1 MALARQLLYCLSIA
15 VLTIFGSGCAIHPLP
30 DDISR
35 ETTYSII
42 QKIRCE
48 AQEQVIVE
56 VRELLSRSRSP
67 IVQSLD
73 PKKVVANLVIVGRND
88 PAIANIIQKYRVA
101 VVGYGFTF
109 TITEENNAGG
119 SADFILPFTHST
131 FTLGI
136 SGHVDKTRKNTRKIE
151 VLDTFEELADLDCSE
166 ISKPS
171 RNLLY
176 PITGSIGMGEIIHSF
191 LSLSETLHVKASS
204 TPTAEHR
211 SFIDTLTFTTD
222 INPDDIPGRGIK
234 PSIEL
239 KRHPKGRFGVEKA
252 SATFLAARL
261 DSHVV
266 IVSLTFPVERQWNPQ
281 TGQMTRMSAS
291 RKSMTSATEK
301 AVVVDETKK
310 QAAEEICIQRAL
322 ARERE
327 VGVNRYDAPEFYC
340 RKGLEAD

>member
-1 MALARQLLYCLSIA
+1 MS
-15 VLTIFGSGCAIHPLP
+15 LTGCAIHPLP

-48 AQEQVIVE
+48 AKAQVIVE
-56 VRELLSRSRSP
+56 VRELLLRSRSP

-73 PKKVVANLVIVGRND
+73 PEKVVANLVIVGRND
-88 PAIANIIQKYRVA
+88 PAIANVIEKYRLA
-101 VVGYGFTF
+101 VIGYGFTF
-109 TITEENNAGG
+109 TITEINEKGG

-131 FTLGI
+131 FTLGL
-136 SGHVDKTRKNTRKIE
+136 SGGVEKTRKNTRKID
-151 VLDTFEELADLDCSE
+151 VLDTFEELADLDCDE

-191 LSLSETLHVKASS
+191 LSLSETLHVKASL
-204 TPTAEHR
+204 TPAALDR

-222 INPDDIPGRGIK
+222 INPDSIAGRGIK

-239 KRHPKGRFGVEKA
+239 KRHPKGQFGVEKA

-261 DSHVV
+261 DSHAV
-266 IVSLTFPVERQWNPQ
+266 IVSLTFPVERQWNPE
-281 TGQMTRMSAS
+281 TGQTTRMSAS
-291 RKSMTSATEK
+291 RKSMTSANGK
-301 AVVVDETKK
+301 AAVVGETKK
-310 QAAEEICIQRAL
+310 QAGEEICIQRAL

-327 VGVNRYDAPEFYC
+327 VGVSRYDAPEFYC
-340 RKGLEAD
+340 RKDVVAD